1 MLFNNE
7 IANPSL
13 NIEVVADKDTLED
26 DVQVGVRVT
35 GTASAPDINLFSK
48 PNMSQNEILSYILYG
63 HGLEKNVLQQ
73 DSNNANMLLG
83 LGVSGISSLA
93 SGMAQS
99 FGVRDIQ
106 FNTEGSGDEMQVAVQ
121 GYITRKLRMSY
132 GYGIFSTIGEFK
144 LRYELIES
152 LYVEFV
158 SALDQTVD
166 LIYSFS
172 FD

>member
-1 MLFNNE
+1 
-7 IANPSL
+7 
-13 NIEVVADKDTLED
+13 
-26 DVQVGVRVT
+26 
-35 GTASAPDINLFSK
+35 
-48 PNMSQNEILSYILYG
+48 
-63 HGLEKNVLQQ
+63 
-73 DSNNANMLLG
+73 
-83 LGVSGISSLA
+83 
-93 SGMAQS
+93 MAQS

-121 GYITRKLRMSY
+121 GYITRKLRLSY